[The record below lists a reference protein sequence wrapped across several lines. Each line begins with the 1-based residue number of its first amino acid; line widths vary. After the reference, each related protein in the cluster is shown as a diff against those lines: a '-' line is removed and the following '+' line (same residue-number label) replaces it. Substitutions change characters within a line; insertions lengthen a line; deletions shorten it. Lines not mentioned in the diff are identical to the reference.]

1 MHEQGVRKAV
11 LLGDRIG
18 ANQEAQ
24 NSSASSLKA
33 THLRFGLQAASACT
47 TSMLMPLRRN
57 CTDISMNW
65 IKAAVARS
73 AFVLVDVHGV
83 IKIDTCNVDT
93 VTENLYIPRVVDQA
107 GRIVTLARG
116 EVVARLEWPP
126 GVPVLCAPSLLIKS
140 EGHILARPPY
150 IRPRP
155 SRMAAN
161 GSTKTLARQP
171 LRAWVHEY
179 SSRRAQRRGKR
190 QPSPR
195 ARIYASAG
203 RITGHEGGMQ

>member
-1 MHEQGVRKAV
+1 M
-11 LLGDRIG
+11 
-18 ANQEAQ
+18 
-24 NSSASSLKA
+24 
-33 THLRFGLQAASACT
+33 
-47 TSMLMPLRRN
+47 
-57 CTDISMNW
+57 
-65 IKAAVARS
+65 
-73 AFVLVDVHGV
+73 VDVHGV

-107 GRIVTLARG
+107 GRIVTPARG

-126 GVPVLCAPSLLIKS
+126 GIPVLCAPSLLIKFQ
-140 EGHILARPPY
+140 GQILARPPY

-179 SSRRAQRRGKR
+179 KFPKGSASGEAPVLSTRPDLRIRRADH
-190 QPSPR
+190 R
-195 ARIYASAG
+195 ARRRDAMS
-203 RITGHEGGMQ
+203 GHHRRRPIRSGLRKKRFVGELRLQLLAIGSMKHRRRAIRQ

>member
-1 MHEQGVRKAV
+1 MIVSVPTKRGPEFVGFLAEGDSPPFRIAGRECMHDFGADAPSPKPRRHLDELDQGCGRAK
-11 LLGDRIG
+11 
-18 ANQEAQ
+18 
-24 NSSASSLKA
+24 
-33 THLRFGLQAASACT
+33 
-47 TSMLMPLRRN
+47 P
-57 CTDISMNW
+57 
-65 IKAAVARS
+65 RS
-73 AFVLVDVHGV
+73 AFVMVDVHGV

-107 GRIVTLARG
+107 GRIVTPARG

-126 GVPVLCAPSLLIKS
+126 GIPVLCAPSLLIKFQ
-140 EGHILARPPY
+140 GQILARPPY

-179 SSRRAQRRGKR
+179 SSRRAPRRGKR

-195 ARIYASAG
+195 ARIYGSAG
-203 RITGHEGGMQ
+203 RITGHGGGMQ